1 VFLNSLSQT
10 DEPKNFE
17 IAKLDPKW
25 CKAMD
30 EELHALEKKIKL
42 GKYIF
47 YQKIRNRLVASGYIR
62 LNIVVMIS

>member
-30 EELHALEKKIKL
+30 EELHALEKKLNL
-42 GKYIF
+42 GNIF
-47 YQKIRNRLVASGYIR
+47 STKK
-62 LNIVVMIS
+62 

>member
-17 IAKLDPKW
+17 IAKLDTKW

-30 EELHALEKKIKL
+30 EELHTLEKKNQTWEIYFLLKNKKL
-42 GKYIF
+42 VGCK
-47 YQKIRNRLVASGYIR
+47 
-62 LNIVVMIS
+62 

>member
-17 IAKLDPKW
+17 IAKLDTKW

-30 EELHALEKKIKL
+30 EELHTLEKKNQTWEIYFLPKNKKL
-42 GKYIF
+42 VGCK
-47 YQKIRNRLVASGYIR
+47 
-62 LNIVVMIS
+62 